1 MRITVAEVITTH
13 GIRGNVKVRS
23 FSDNEKR
30 FDKGSKVYIGDE
42 LLTIEDF
49 FDQKGFKV
57 LKFVEY
63 NDINDSLKLVGK
75 DITIDEKDRGKLS
88 DEEFYIYEMIGL
100 DVYSNGQK
108 AGKVKDIISGVYPN
122 DVYVI
127 EKTDKTE
134 VLLPA
139 LKTVITNVDIK
150 NKKIEVDNLADYE

>member
-42 LLTIEDF
+42 LLTIEDS

-75 DITIDEKDRGKLS
+75 DITIDEKDRGELS
-88 DEEFYIYEMIGL
+88 HGEFYIYEMIGL

-108 AGKVKDIISGVYPN
+108 VGNIKDIISGVYPN

>member
-13 GIRGNVKVRS
+13 GIRGNVKVRL

-42 LLTIEDF
+42 LLTIEDS

-75 DITIDEKDRGKLS
+75 DITIDEKDRGNLS
-88 DEEFYIYEMIGL
+88 DGEFYIYEMIGL

>member
-42 LLTIEDF
+42 LLTIEDS

-75 DITIDEKDRGKLS
+75 DITIDEKDRGNLS
-88 DEEFYIYEMIGL
+88 DGEFYIYEMIGL

-108 AGKVKDIISGVYPN
+108 AGKVKDIISGAYPN

>member
-13 GIRGNVKVRS
+13 GIRGNVKVRP

-30 FDKGSKVYIGDE
+30 FDKGSKLYIEDE
-42 LLTIEDF
+42 LLTIEDS
-49 FDQKGFKV
+49 FDQKGFKI

-63 NDINDSLKLVGK
+63 NDINDAIKLVGK

-88 DEEFYIYEMIGL
+88 EGEFYIYELIGL
-100 DVYSNGQK
+100 DVYTDGQK
-108 AGKVKDIISGVYPN
+108 VGKVKDVISGVYPN

-127 EKTDKTE
+127 EKTDKSE

-139 LKTVITNVDIK
+139 LKTVITNVYI
-150 NKKIEVDNLADYE
+150 NNQKIEVDNLADYE

>member
-30 FDKGSKVYIGDE
+30 FEKGSKVYIGDE
-42 LLTIEDF
+42 LLTIEDS
-49 FDQKGFKV
+49 FDQKGLKV

-63 NDINDSLKLVGK
+63 NDINDSIKLIGK
-75 DITIDEKDRGKLS
+75 DITIDEKDRGVLS
-88 DEEFYIYEMIGL
+88 EGEFYIYELIGL
-100 DVYSNGQK
+100 DVYSKGQIV
-108 AGKVKDIISGVYPN
+108 GKVKDVISGVYPN

-127 EKTDKTE
+127 EKKDKKE

-139 LKTVITNVDIK
+139 LKTVITNVDIN
-150 NKKIEVDNLADYE
+150 NKKIEVDNLSDYE

>member
-42 LLTIEDF
+42 LLTIEDS

-75 DITIDEKDRGKLS
+75 DITIDEKDRGNLS
-88 DEEFYIYEMIGL
+88 DGEFYIYEMIGL

>member
-13 GIRGNVKVRS
+13 GIRGNIKVRP

-42 LLTIEDF
+42 LLTIEDS

-75 DITIDEKDRGKLS
+75 DITIDEKDRGELS
-88 DEEFYIYEMIGL
+88 RGEFYIYEMIGL

-139 LKTVITNVDIK
+139 LKTVMTNVDIK

>member
-30 FDKGSKVYIGDE
+30 FEKGSKVYIGDE
-42 LLTIEDF
+42 LLTIEDS
-49 FDQKGFKV
+49 FDQKGLKV

-63 NDINDSLKLVGK
+63 NDINDSIKLVGK
-75 DITIDEKDRGKLS
+75 DITIDEKDRGVLS
-88 DEEFYIYEMIGL
+88 EGEFYIYELIGL
-100 DVYSNGQK
+100 DVYSKGQIV
-108 AGKVKDIISGVYPN
+108 GKVKDVISGVYPN

-127 EKTDKTE
+127 EKKDKKE

-139 LKTVITNVDIK
+139 LKTVITNVDIN
-150 NKKIEVDNLADYE
+150 NKKIEVDNLSDYE

>member
-30 FDKGSKVYIGDE
+30 FEKGSKVYIGDE
-42 LLTIEDF
+42 LLTIEDS
-49 FDQKGFKV
+49 FDQKGLKV

-63 NDINDSLKLVGK
+63 NDINDSIKLVGK
-75 DITIDEKDRGKLS
+75 DITIDEKDRGVLS
-88 DEEFYIYEMIGL
+88 EGEFYIYELIGL
-100 DVYSNGQK
+100 DVYSKGQIV
-108 AGKVKDIISGVYPN
+108 GKVKDVISGVYPN

-127 EKTDKTE
+127 ERKDNKE

-139 LKTVITNVDIK
+139 LKTVITNVDIN
-150 NKKIEVDNLADYE
+150 NKKIEVDNLSDYE

>member
-30 FDKGSKVYIGDE
+30 FDKGSKVYIEDE
-42 LLTIEDF
+42 LLTIEDS

-75 DITIDEKDRGKLS
+75 DITIDEKDRGELS
-88 DEEFYIYEMIGL
+88 RGEFYIYEMIGL

-108 AGKVKDIISGVYPN
+108 VGEVKDIISGVYPN

>member
-30 FDKGSKVYIGDE
+30 FEKGSKVYIGDE
-42 LLTIEDF
+42 LLTIEDS
-49 FDQKGFKV
+49 FDQKGLKV

-63 NDINDSLKLVGK
+63 NDINDSIKLVGK
-75 DITIDEKDRGKLS
+75 DITIDEKDRGVLS
-88 DEEFYIYEMIGL
+88 EGEFYIYELIGL
-100 DVYSNGQK
+100 DVYSKGQIV
-108 AGKVKDIISGVYPN
+108 GKVKDVISGVYPN

-127 EKTDKTE
+127 EKKDNKE

-139 LKTVITNVDIK
+139 LKTVITNVDIN
-150 NKKIEVDNLADYE
+150 NKKIEVDNLSDYE

>member
-42 LLTIEDF
+42 LLTIEDS

-75 DITIDEKDRGKLS
+75 DITIDEKDRGKLF
-88 DEEFYIYEMIGL
+88 DGEFYIYEMIGL